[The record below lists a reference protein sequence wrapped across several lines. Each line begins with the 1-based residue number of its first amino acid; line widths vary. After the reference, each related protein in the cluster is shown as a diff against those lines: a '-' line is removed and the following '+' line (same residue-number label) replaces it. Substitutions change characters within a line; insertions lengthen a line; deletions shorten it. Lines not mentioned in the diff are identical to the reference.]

1 MYANVCFD
9 PYIDVDIK
17 PYPEKEC
24 ADDEICFYDKTVNTQ
39 ADGSLKT
46 DTIVAHCISKGAKP
60 ADYEIGKCK
69 TRKLSGT
76 ATQKRECFC
85 DCDRCNSDDQSA
97 GNCGQPPQ
105 NGTQSSWHH
114 GYTAGIVGGIVVIIV
129 VAAIAIFKHKKKQR
143 I

>member
-1 MYANVCFD
+1 MYASVCFD
-9 PYIDVDIK
+9 PYIPVDIK

-69 TRKLSGT
+69 TRKLTGT

-85 DCDRCNSDDQSA
+85 DRDKCNFDDETAENRDGGSGNGGDSDR
-97 GNCGQPPQ
+97 G
-105 NGTQSSWHH
+105 SSWHH
-114 GYTAGIVGGIVVIIV
+114 SYTAGIVIGILIVISVI
-129 VAAIAIFKHKKKQR
+129 AIAVFKCM
-143 I
+143 